1 MEWRISLFEKKS
13 NDKIRLK
20 KRAIPVEKKK
30 RTKKKKKVYISIR
43 FESQEKGTLIW
54 PWRESVTNGAYRL
67 LAPITLHRGEG
78 TEGGGL
84 FHR

>member
-30 RTKKKKKVYISIR
+30 ERKKKKGIYIYTVR
-43 FESQEKGTLIW
+43 
-54 PWRESVTNGAYRL
+54 VTGKRYIN
-67 LAPITLHRGEG
+67 LAVA
-78 TEGGGL
+78 
-84 FHR
+84 

>member
-30 RTKKKKKVYISIR
+30 KNEKKKKGIYIYTVR
-43 FESQEKGTLIW
+43 
-54 PWRESVTNGAYRL
+54 VTGKRYIN
-67 LAPITLHRGEG
+67 LAVA
-78 TEGGGL
+78 
-84 FHR
+84 